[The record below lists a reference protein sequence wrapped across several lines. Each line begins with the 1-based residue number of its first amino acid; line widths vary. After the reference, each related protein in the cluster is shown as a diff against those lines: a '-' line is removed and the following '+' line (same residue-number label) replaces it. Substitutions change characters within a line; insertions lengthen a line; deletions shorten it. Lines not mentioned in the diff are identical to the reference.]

1 MNKNRKDKKNKNL
14 NEKNLNEKEI
24 EKVSAGVSGEGRILD
39 KLTPV
44 KIAQLPLVAYGAVY
58 PKPGK
63 IVSLKEIQQKKKTSS
78 PNEVKNLQ
86 PFPDENKDKN

>member
-1 MNKNRKDKKNKNL
+1 MSENKKDKNL
-14 NEKNLNEKEI
+14 SEKDV
-24 EKVSAGVSGEGRILD
+24 EKVSGGMPVQKIIGRD
-39 KLTPV
+39 KLTPAE
-44 KIAQLPLVAYGAVY
+44 IRLISQPMAYAAPGMF

-86 PFPDENKDKN
+86 PFPDEDKDKN